1 MLELLSVMMLSEVEM
16 NIITNNAAISA
27 CEKGGEWEKALGLLR
42 VMVQSTAIMIT
53 STVRHEL

>member
-1 MLELLSVMMLSEVEM
+1 MVKLSEVEM